1 MISEL
6 LQSSFIDLDFD
17 VTDKNA
23 AIDKLSD
30 MLCESGKITDKE
42 IFSNAVIEREKL
54 GSTGIGAGI
63 AIPHARTSTVN
74 EVSIAFARSN
84 KGIDF
89 NAIDGDPVNL
99 FFVLAAPTE
108 SGSAYLKLLARISRL
123 LRYQDLIDELKKA
136 KTKEEVIQLIASRE

>member
-17 VTDKNA
+17 VADKNA

>member
-6 LQSSFIDLDFD
+6 LQSSFIDLNFD
-17 VTDKNA
+17 VADKNA
-23 AIDKLSD
+23 AIDRLSD

-42 IFSNAVIEREKL
+42 NFSNAVIEREKL

-63 AIPHARTSTVN
+63 AIPHARTSAVN